1 MLSSAPILW
10 GLLAA
15 ACFGAGLVVSK
26 RALAEVDPLAGATV
40 SLPTTC
46 IILWLLAP
54 FFLDMAGFDNRA
66 ALIFTVTGLFFPAAA
81 TLLGFEAN
89 RRMGPGVAGAL
100 SGTTPLFAAGG
111 AIVFLGEQI
120 TAAVVA
126 GTLVVVAGGA
136 LLSIGGRAMPRA
148 WPLVALAF
156 PLGAAG
162 VRAIAQ
168 TFTKAGFGLWNNP
181 FAAVLIG
188 YTASA
193 LLITLVGFA
202 RQRRATKVPRT
213 MVPWFMA
220 VGVCNGGAM
229 LSMYQG
235 LSAGS
240 VAVVSTV
247 AATSPLFALT
257 LGSLFLRHE
266 RLTLR
271 ILCGVTLSVG
281 GVAMLL
287 TG

>member
-1 MLSSAPILW
+1 MSAPILW
-10 GLLAA
+10 ALLAA

-26 RALAEVDPLAGATV
+26 RALAEVDPLTGATI

-46 IILWLLAP
+46 VILWLLAP
-54 FFLDMAGFDNRA
+54 LLLDVSGWNGRA
-66 ALIFTVTGLFFPAAA
+66 ATIFTVTGLFFPAAA

-100 SGTTPLFAAGG
+100 SGTTPLFATAG
-111 AIVFLGEQI
+111 AIVFLGEHI
-120 TAAVVA
+120 TPSVVL

-156 PLGAAG
+156 PLGAAA

-168 TFTKAGFGLWNNP
+168 TFTKAGFELWNNP

-193 LLITLVGFA
+193 VLITLIGFA
-202 RQRRATKVPRT
+202 RGRHATDMPRN
-213 MVPWFMA
+213 MIPWFMA

-229 LSMYQG
+229 LSMYMG
-235 LSAGS
+235 LSGGS

-247 AATSPLFALT
+247 AATSPLFALA
-257 LGSLFLRHE
+257 LGSLLLRHE

-271 ILCGVTLSVG
+271 LLCGVALSVG

-287 TG
+287 AG